1 MSKQIITISKDYQ
14 IEADHPNYTLQT
26 FIGGKTGW
34 KNVGFYSSVKNA
46 LKKFIEISPLVE
58 KDMALIHYAEN
69 VMQSAQDVVE
79 KGIK

>member
-1 MSKQIITISKDYQ
+1 MSKQIITISRDYQ

-46 LKKFIEISPLVE
+46 LKKFIEINPLSE
-58 KDMALIHYAEN
+58 KDMALVHYAEN

-79 KGIK
+79 RGIK

>member
-26 FIGGKTGW
+26 FVGGKTGW

-46 LKKFIEISPLVE
+46 IKKFIEISPLAE
-58 KDMALIHYAEN
+58 KDMALIHYAES
-69 VMQSAQDVVE
+69 MMDLAQSTID